1 MTHSQPRPPFITVA
15 TFLPSEMAHHGFFDH
30 SRHGNYLPQACGP
43 GRASDDS
50 AYIMHALYGIG
61 DDAERIFHRSGVT

>member
-1 MTHSQPRPPFITVA
+1 M
-15 TFLPSEMAHHGFFDH
+15 GFFDH

-61 DDAERIFHRSGVT
+61 DDAEKNIP